1 MFKKLNEIHR
11 TPCSRP
17 SNKIIPVF
25 ELKKN
30 RGFLSFNK
38 EKKLEILK
46 INKYLKDK
54 INNQNSFYNKDK
66 FKKDYEQSQTFKK
79 NICEFPSIN
88 FNKIRNYSPNFSTNR
103 NNFSKKFDS
112 SVISSNALLKELKFK
127 NVDVRSR
134 KIIKFENQ
142 KNYNY

>member
-1 MFKKLNEIHR
+1 M
-11 TPCSRP
+11 
-17 SNKIIPVF
+17 
-25 ELKKN
+25 
-30 RGFLSFNK
+30 
-38 EKKLEILK
+38 
-46 INKYLKDK
+46 KDK

-127 NVDVRSR
+127 NADVRSR